1 MFNFMKREID
11 KNIYAPV
18 VGESIPLIEVPDK
31 VFSTKM
37 LGDGL
42 AFAFEGDTVYSPCD
56 GEIIFIA
63 KTKHAIGIK
72 ADNGLELLIHVG
84 LDTVSLNGKGIDV
97 LIKENT
103 KIRAGM
109 PLIKLD
115 REFMEENSI
124 NLIMPLIITSP
135 TKEVSIEK
143 IRKVNLKSIIFK
155 IK

>member
-1 MFNFMKREID
+1 MKREID

-18 VGESIPLIEVPDK
+18 VGESIPLTEVPDK

-72 ADNGLELLIHVG
+72 ANNGLELLIHVG

-97 LIKENT
+97 LIKENA

-115 REFMEENSI
+115 REFMKENSI

-135 TKEVSIEK
+135 AKEVSIEK